1 MSNTYDMMRI
11 QRTLKPFYIILEN
24 EKDDNIRKNRNYYE
38 NINKVFCELLD
49 KYKKCTVVDYNKNN
63 CFFALTSHI
72 NNHKT
77 YYINKNKEY
86 NKFVRRSCVVNDI
99 KPLFVLNELVN
110 RNKIL
115 KNQKINFL
123 ICNGLK
129 DIYLTKRIFNKEKI
143 ENIFILQDKKP
154 FDDEDYKILMNLTI
168 KGYSF
173 YTAKPKMVRI
183 NMKNAMRLLEN
194 EKEPLIA
201 IHYSSKYFDSFVV
214 TFD

>member
-1 MSNTYDMMRI
+1 MSNTYDMLRI
-11 QRTLKPFYIILEN
+11 QTTLKPFYIILEN

-49 KYKKCTVVDYNKNN
+49 KYKKSTVVDYNKNN
-63 CFFALTSHI
+63 CFFALTAHI

-77 YYINKNKEY
+77 YYINKNKNY

-123 ICNGLK
+123 ICNCLK

-173 YTAKPKMVRI
+173 YTANPKMVRI
-183 NMKNAMRLLEN
+183 NMKYAMRLLEN